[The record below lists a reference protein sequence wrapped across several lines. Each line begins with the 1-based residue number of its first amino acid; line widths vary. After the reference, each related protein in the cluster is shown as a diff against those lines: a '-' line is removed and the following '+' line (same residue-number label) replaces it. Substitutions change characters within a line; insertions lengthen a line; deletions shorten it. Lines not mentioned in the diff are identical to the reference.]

1 MTRNLNF
8 TWDGKPVEHLQLPR
22 APVSKS
28 AHKNRIKTRVQTLS
42 CHECELRD
50 TCRAPVAPTFPATP
64 TSSFAIVGEAPG
76 QVEDRKGQVF
86 VGKSGQVLR
95 KLAREAGLDLDSGT
109 WLNVNACRPPG
120 NETPTVDQRAAC
132 RPNLTRALHAANTRY
147 LLLCGATATNAWRAE
162 VKVTKIR
169 GQWFIWWDER
179 EEGDV
184 RRGWWVMPTVHPAAV
199 LRRGEL
205 RDQLRSD
212 LTAFAAVVNKLTTPM
227 PSYRC
232 NECGEAQ
239 ARWDAD
245 GVGWCEKCWVAMV
258 KARDRG
264 VRRGGKRVHR
274 DQASF
279 KF

>member
-1 MTRNLNF
+1 MTRNPNF

-28 AHKNRIKTRVQTLS
+28 AHKDRIKTRVQTLS
-42 CHECELRD
+42 CTECELRD
-50 TCRAPVAPTFPATP
+50 GCRAPVAPTFPTTP
-64 TSSFAIVGEAPG
+64 TSSFAIVGEAPDAM
-76 QVEDRKGQVF
+76 EDRKGQVF
-86 VGKSGQVLR
+86 VSKPGQVLR
-95 KLAREAGLDLDSGT
+95 RFAREAGLNVDSGS
-109 WLNVNACRPPG
+109 WLNVNACRS

-147 LLLCGATATNAWRAE
+147 LLLCGSVAVSAWRTD

-169 GQWFIWWDER
+169 GQWFIWWDQR

-184 RRGWWVMPTVHPAAV
+184 ARGWWIMPTLHPAAV

-212 LTAFAAVVNKLTTPM
+212 LTAFAAVVNGLTTPM
-227 PSYRC
+227 PSYTC
-232 NECGEAQ
+232 AECGGVQ

-245 GVGWCEKCWVAMV
+245 GVGWCEPCWMAMV
-258 KARDRG
+258 KARDKG
-264 VRRGGKRVHR
+264 VRRGGRRVHK